1 VLAVLR
7 SPAVRVGFVALA
19 LALAVAAVAREQSGV
34 VGALGRMGPVGAGSA
49 VVLGA
54 AYIALTMLAWRSVL
68 GDLGSPLSLGA
79 SAELFVVSQL
89 GKYVPGGIW
98 NVVAAAELGAA
109 HRIPRRRSLSAMA
122 IAVLVSVVTGLV
134 VAVVALGL
142 GPHDVR
148 DRYGWVLWS
157 TPFFVALLFP
167 PLLNRVLAVGL
178 RIARRPALEQPMTAR
193 GTLVAACWSILA
205 WLVAGVQVWI
215 LGISAGMR
223 PTAGTFALACGGYA
237 LAWIVGFL
245 VIVVPAGLGARE
257 AVLLAVLAGRLS
269 GGAVLAVVL
278 VSRLALTLVDVVAGV
293 AGIVAA
299 RSRSA
304 SSSRV

>member
-1 VLAVLR
+1 MSARLLAVLR
-7 SPAVRVGFVALA
+7 SSAVRVGFVALA
-19 LALAVAAVAREQSGV
+19 LALAVAAIARERSGV
-34 VGALGRMGPVGAGSA
+34 VAALTRMGPVGAGSA

-54 AYIALTMLAWRSVL
+54 VYVALTMLAWRAVL
-68 GDLGSPLSLGA
+68 HDLGSPLRLGA
-79 SAELFVVSQL
+79 ASRLFVVSQL

-98 NVVAAAELGAA
+98 NVVAAAELGAG

-148 DRYGWVLWS
+148 DHYGWVLWS
-157 TPFFVALLFP
+157 TPAFVALLFP
-167 PLLNRVLAVGL
+167 ALLNRLLTAGL

-193 GTLVAACWSILA
+193 GTLEAVSWSVLA
-205 WLVAGVQVWI
+205 WLVAGLQVWI
-215 LGISAGMR
+215 LAVSAGMR

-237 LAWIVGFL
+237 LAWVVGLL

-257 AVLLAVLAGRLS
+257 AVLLAVLAGTLS

-278 VSRLALTLVDVVAGV
+278 ISRLALTLVDVVAGV
-293 AGIVAA
+293 AGIVVGRA
-299 RSRSA
+299 R
-304 SSSRV
+304 